1 MRRRETFVYRLD
13 ITYPPGSQNGS
24 GYRPYHWDSILQSL
38 PRLSRR
44 RARRIGFRWPRERL
58 YLSSSSAYR
67 QAGWLTYLGARVTV
81 RRSDPVTWHVAEMNR
96 IEQLLEEPS

>member
-1 MRRRETFVYRLD
+1 MKQAQTFVYRLD

-38 PRLSRR
+38 PRARR
-44 RARRIGFRWPRERL
+44 WRARRTGFRWPRERL

-67 QAGWLTYLGARVTV
+67 QAGWLTFLGAAVTV
-81 RRSDPVTWHVAEMNR
+81 RRSDPVTWTVAEMNR
-96 IEQLLEEPS
+96 IENLLEEPS